1 MDARQLSPSVESYL
15 AFDIGG
21 TKIASGLVTFRQD
34 DTPLV
39 EGAARISTDG
49 CRAAMMSSGG

>member
-1 MDARQLSPSVESYL
+1 MDARQLSSPVESYL

-21 TKIASGLVTFRQD
+21 TKIASGLVTFRQN

-39 EGAARISTDG
+39 EGAARIDTD
-49 CRAAMMSSGG
+49 AMQRR